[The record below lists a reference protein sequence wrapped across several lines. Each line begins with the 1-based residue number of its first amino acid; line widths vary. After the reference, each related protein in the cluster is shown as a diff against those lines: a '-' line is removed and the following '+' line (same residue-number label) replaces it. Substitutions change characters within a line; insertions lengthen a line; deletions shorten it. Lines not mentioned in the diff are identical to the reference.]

1 MREDLTTDV
10 FGRLSEE
17 IKKMPD
23 EIIDLYKKITKE
35 AVIST
40 GKEMARTLQQTS
52 GSQSLN
58 QHMTQEIVISDD
70 YYAYYISWADDISVN
85 ADKGKSGKYG
95 GKREI
100 QRKKG
105 KRNYTLRPAT
115 YHDLAYII
123 DFGHTVH
130 FKDGRTGFVEGNK
143 FIQRAYR
150 KVIKGWK
157 NRRDEQFVVASKE
170 IAKKF
175 E

>member
-1 MREDLTTDV
+1 MADV
-10 FGRLSEE
+10 FERLAKALQE
-17 IKKMPD
+17 MPQEVVD
-23 EIIDLYKKITKE
+23 TYKKVTKE

-40 GKEMARTLQQTS
+40 GKEMYKTLKQTS
-52 GSQSLN
+52 GNQTLN
-58 QHMTQEIVISDD
+58 NHMTQEAVILDD
-70 YYAYYISWADDISVN
+70 YYAYNISWDDKTVVN
-85 ADKGKSGKYG
+85 NDTKKGIKHG

-100 QRKKG
+100 KREAG

-130 FKDGRTGFVEGNK
+130 FKDGKTGFVEGNK
-143 FIQRAYR
+143 FIQRAYD
-150 KVIKGWK
+150 KIKGWRK
-157 NRRDEQFVVASKE
+157 RRDEQFIIKAQS